1 MTRAR
6 VGNAWSDDYSGQ
18 MCLGGLSVGRG
29 GDGVQDGEQEAAAQP
44 QPPLALGLAPGAL
57 PGPPSAVQHAR
68 EPLSTGCPSPWRPA
82 LPSPL
87 PVPSLCRPSL
97 WRRRELSPSEPH
109 CAEKRYGTTAQL
121 PAALPDPPGPGHH
134 PDPSAAARR
143 SPPCGPRGI
152 SCQRPWSRSPS
163 PGLSPSHSRA
173 AESFEK
179 NAAGREGL
187 LRTERLCGGNCCSAL
202 SPPRPPGGA
211 ALSAANAK
219 PGARSPAGRSRT
231 GQGGRGAEEA
241 PGGGGGGSSAT
252 PCQPS
257 PPDRPRMGPRRAGQT
272 ARNRGPAGQGP
283 VPALRL
289 AGWDLRPVSAP
300 LQGASLW
307 GVDTRGSRPVA
318 QASSAHAAGPL
329 SWWAPPTRCVSQEAG
344 ARRQEP
350 QRLDVEGTQCGRAGG
365 DEPRGSPAFVSAA
378 SQARPPEPVAWGATH
393 ESSPSPS
400 PSPGA
405 TRPVAGAVTGP
416 VTALRSQLVL
426 ALQTERA
433 KAGGCPRLVAAARS
447 WGELQQAREDPRLPP
462 ALKIL
467 LFPLSYT
474 SEVPDVVTHVM
485 AGEGTGVRTRTRGGS
500 RAARGPV

>member
-143 SPPCGPRGI
+143 PPPCGPRGI

-241 PGGGGGGSSAT
+241 PGGGGGFLGH
-252 PCQPS
+252 PL
-257 PPDRPRMGPRRAGQT
+257 
-272 ARNRGPAGQGP
+272 
-283 VPALRL
+283 PALPTRQAEDGAQTGWADGSEPRASRPGACPRTAAGGLGPQAGLCSSPGCL
-289 AGWDLRPVSAP
+289 ALGSGHTRFQARGSGLVS
-300 LQGASLW
+300 
-307 GVDTRGSRPVA
+307 TRGW
-318 QASSAHAAGPL
+318 ASEL
-329 SWWAPPTRCVSQEAG
+329 V
-344 ARRQEP
+344 
-350 QRLDVEGTQCGRAGG
+350 
-365 DEPRGSPAFVSAA
+365 GSPD
-378 SQARPPEPVAWGATH
+378 P
-393 ESSPSPS
+393 
-400 PSPGA
+400 
-405 TRPVAGAVTGP
+405 
-416 VTALRSQLVL
+416 LRFSGSGG
-426 ALQTERA
+426 A
-433 KAGGCPRLVAAARS
+433 KAGT
-447 WGELQQAREDPRLPP
+447 P
-462 ALKIL
+462 A
-467 LFPLSYT
+467 S
-474 SEVPDVVTHVM
+474 
-485 AGEGTGVRTRTRGGS
+485 RRGGNPVWARWRG
-500 RAARGPV
+500 RAPWLPRVR

>member
-241 PGGGGGGSSAT
+241 PGGGGGVPRPPPA
-252 PCQPS
+252 S
-257 PPDRPRMGPRRAGQT
+257 PPHPTGRGWGPDGLGRRLGT
-272 ARNRGPAGQGP
+272 
-283 VPALRL
+283 
-289 AGWDLRPVSAP
+289 
-300 LQGASLW
+300 
-307 GVDTRGSRPVA
+307 
-318 QASSAHAAGPL
+318 
-329 SWWAPPTRCVSQEAG
+329 
-344 ARRQEP
+344 
-350 QRLDVEGTQCGRAGG
+350 EG
-365 DEPRGSPAFVSAA
+365 
-378 SQARPPEPVAWGATH
+378 
-393 ESSPSPS
+393 
-400 PSPGA
+400 
-405 TRPVAGAVTGP
+405 
-416 VTALRSQLVL
+416 
-426 ALQTERA
+426 
-433 KAGGCPRLVAAARS
+433 
-447 WGELQQAREDPRLPP
+447 QQARGLSPHCGWRAGTSGRSLLLSRVPR
-462 ALKIL
+462 
-467 LFPLSYT
+467 FGEWT
-474 SEVPDVVTHVM
+474 HEVPGPWLRPRQH
-485 AGEGTGVRTRTRGGS
+485 TRLGL
-500 RAARGPV
+500 